1 MITAAA
7 REGHVLNPE
16 RLGDHADRLLRVA
29 LGLCRSH
36 EDAEDLVQD
45 TYVKVL
51 TRPRVVRADGD
62 GAYLLRALRNTWHST
77 ARARARRPR
86 LAVLNHEAI
95 DAADPRAAVAE
106 PPAAT
111 DARAVLGAIAKLP
124 VAYRESLVAVDVAGL
139 SYDEAATALRVRE
152 GTVTSRLSRA
162 RSRVVE
168 ALAVAA

>member
-7 REGHVLNPE
+7 REGHVLDPE
-16 RLGDHADRLLRVA
+16 RLGDHADQLLRA
-29 LGLCRSH
+29 AHGLCRSH

-45 TYVKVL
+45 TYAKVL

-77 ARARARRPR
+77 TRARARRPR
-86 LAVLNHEAI
+86 PGVVDPEAI
-95 DAADPRAAVAE
+95 DVADPRAAVAE

-111 DARAVLGAIAKLP
+111 EARAVLGAIARAPGRLP
-124 VAYRESLVAVDVAGL
+124 RVAGRRRRRRPVL
-139 SYDEAATALRVRE
+139 RRGRDGAA
-152 GTVTSRLSRA
+152 RA
-162 RSRVVE
+162 RGHGHEPALPARGRVVE

>member
-16 RLGDHADRLLRVA
+16 RLGDHADRLLHVA
-29 LGLCRSH
+29 HGLCRSH

-86 LAVLNHEAI
+86 RLGVVDPEAI
-95 DAADPRAAVAE
+95 DVADPRAAAAE
-106 PPAAT
+106 PPAAA
-111 DARAVLGAIAKLP
+111 DARAVLGAIAELP
-124 VAYRESLVAVDVAGL
+124 VAYRESLVAV
-139 SYDEAATALRVRE
+139 EAATALRVRE

-162 RSRVVE
+162 RSRVVD